1 MEVMEIVDRL
11 QKVLCMH
18 CRTQCPKPAAG
29 HHCPAPLPET
39 PGHPQTSPSRSLVGS
54 LLLSPGSCC
63 TQGSTCAL
71 QESVSLVLCT
81 FWWLYGG
88 VNCDLLQ
95 EGLCRIQVCCTQSP
109 CSCGRPLLTRTFT
122 GDTQTQ
128 FWLRLCEVSGSWYTQ
143 GLLEPSERL
152 CWVRGLILN
161 VILLLLPSCLRFSF
175 ALGRGVSIFGE
186 IQHSPVDSCSAASY
200 SFGVLAEDEH
210 TSFYS
215 TI

>member
-1 MEVMEIVDRL
+1 MPYPGL
-11 QKVLCMH
+11 LY
-18 CRTQCPKPAAG
+18 
-29 HHCPAPLPET
+29 PE
-39 PGHPQTSPSRSLVGS
+39 P
-54 LLLSPGSCC
+54 LLLWQATADPY
-63 TQGSTCAL
+63 
-71 QESVSLVLCT
+71 
-81 FWWLYGG
+81 FH
-88 VNCDLLQ
+88 
-95 EGLCRIQVCCTQSP
+95 R
-109 CSCGRPLLTRTFT
+109 R
-122 GDTQTQ
+122 QTQ

-161 VILLLLPSCLRFSF
+161 VILLLLSSCLRFSF

-215 TI
+215 II

>member
-63 TQGSTCAL
+63 TQGSICAL

-95 EGLCRIQVCCTQSP
+95 EGLCHIQVCCTQSP

-122 GDTQTQ
+122 GDKHSSGSDSVRSLGPGTHKVC
-128 FWLRLCEVSGSWYTQ
+128 FSHLSVSG
-143 GLLEPSERL
+143 G
-152 CWVRGLILN
+152 N
-161 VILLLLPSCLRFSF
+161 
-175 ALGRGVSIFGE
+175 GV
-186 IQHSPVDSCSAASY
+186 
-200 SFGVLAEDEH
+200 
-210 TSFYS
+210 
-215 TI
+215 